1 MLSIDQWLRTTI
13 PSFGV
18 FVGILL
24 TYRRFPKVCAPVDF
38 LTIDDSLYDGHV
50 SAPFLLVCDNVQSVI
65 YAVGSRFYPAVGQ
78 FGAFSVGIYR
88 SVFHKSV
95 LNAISQ

>member
-1 MLSIDQWLRTTI
+1 
-13 PSFGV
+13 
-18 FVGILL
+18 
-24 TYRRFPKVCAPVDF
+24 
-38 LTIDDSLYDGHV
+38 
-50 SAPFLLVCDNVQSVI
+50 
-65 YAVGSRFYPAVGQ
+65 VGQ